1 MPGAAPLQVDV
12 AVIGAGP
19 AGLVTGLAMAKLGFE
34 PAIIGPRAD
43 PSDGRTAALF
53 QSSVA
58 LLKQLGAWP
67 AIAPNAE
74 PLDVIRLIDA
84 TGALFRAPEV
94 TFRASEI
101 GERAFGYNV
110 PNAVL
115 TAVLED
121 LAAQRLRRVVTA
133 GVKNIVP
140 GPDLVKL
147 TTTEGG
153 TFSGQLVAAADGRQ
167 SLGRAAAGITPKR
180 WTYDQAAIVCTLE
193 HARPHHRTSTE
204 FHRRAGPLTVVP
216 APGNTSNLVWVET
229 VQEAERLSA
238 LDDTAFVAELSK
250 HLQGLLGRISLRTP
264 RRMFPLSGQTADPMA
279 QNRIALIGEAG
290 HVIPPI
296 GAQGLNLSFRDAA
309 TLADCAAAARD
320 ACEDIGGA
328 KALHAYS
335 KARHFDVTS
344 RVWTVDLLNRSL
356 LSQFTPIHAV
366 RGLGLFALKSL
377 TPLRHRLMREG
388 IAPQQ
393 SMPKLMQPVS

>member
-1 MPGAAPLQVDV
+1 MESPTDQTEV

-19 AGLVTGLAMAKLGFE
+19 AGLIAGLATAELGFGT
-34 PAIIGPRAD
+34 AIVGPRAD

-53 QSSVA
+53 QTSVA
-58 LLKQLGAWP
+58 LLKRLGAWQ
-67 AIAPNAE
+67 AIAPHAE
-74 PLDVIRLIDA
+74 PLDAIRLIDA

-101 GERAFGYNV
+101 GEPAFGYNV

-121 LAAQRLRRVVTA
+121 LAAQRLRRIVTA
-133 GVKNIVP
+133 GVTNIVP
-140 GPDLVKL
+140 GPDSVTL

-153 TFSGQLVAAADGRQ
+153 TISGQLVGAADGRQ
-167 SLGRAAAGITPKR
+167 SPSRVAAGITPKC
-180 WTYDQAAIVCTLE
+180 WTYNQAAIVCTFE
-193 HARPHHRTSTE
+193 HARPHHRISTE

-216 APGNTSNLVWVET
+216 APGNSSNLVWVET

-238 LDDTAFVAELSK
+238 LDETAFVTELSK
-250 HLQGLLGRISLRTP
+250 HLGGLLGRVSLRTP

-279 QNRIALIGEAG
+279 KNRIALIGEAG

-309 TLADCAAAARD
+309 TLADCAAAARS
-320 ACEDIGGA
+320 AGEDIGGA

-356 LSQFTPIHAV
+356 LSQFTPVHAV

-388 IAPQQ
+388 ISPQQ
-393 SMPKLMQPVS
+393 SMPKLMRPAT